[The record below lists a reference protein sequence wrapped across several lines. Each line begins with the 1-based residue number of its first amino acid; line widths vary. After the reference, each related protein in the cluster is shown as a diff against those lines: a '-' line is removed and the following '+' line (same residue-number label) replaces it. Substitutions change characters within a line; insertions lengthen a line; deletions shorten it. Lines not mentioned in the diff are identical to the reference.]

1 MGEPCHDDIV
11 AGYKVLLTFKQCTEI
26 FDLTFQFCQ
35 KFLPGREMLR
45 QRDQMNQAARSSKQ
59 CIAEGATQGTSL
71 KGYIKMLGISR
82 GSFPSYP
89 VNYMI
94 DLITRTNY
102 LLDRQKKSLEEKFI
116 KEGGYTEKLHWKRVE
131 YRKRS
136 LKRLQSG

>member
-1 MGEPCHDDIV
+1 
-11 AGYKVLLTFKQCTEI
+11 
-26 FDLTFQFCQ
+26 
-35 KFLPGREMLR
+35 MLR